1 MRILWY
7 NKIKI
12 IRRKLMSML
21 YLFTLLHPMANAED
35 EETHTL
41 AANKVL
47 LVAAIVRLLGGG
59 LRGKIDGVGWAQAAC
74 CCP

>member
-1 MRILWY
+1 MTT
-7 NKIKI
+7 
-12 IRRKLMSML
+12 S
-21 YLFTLLHPMANAED
+21 YLFTLLYLMAKAED
-35 EETHTL
+35 GETHAL